1 MKETTSLFIAIAI
14 IVIVFLVAR
23 EIVLWYW
30 KINTIVKNQEK
41 TNLLLKKYFDSKGIH
56 FTEEEKM
63 KLELLD
69 L

>member
-41 TNLLLKKYFDSKGIH
+41 TNYLLKKYIESKGIS
-56 FTEEEKM
+56 FTADEITR
-63 KLELLD
+63 LNS
-69 L
+69 

>member
-41 TNLLLKKYFDSKGIH
+41 TNFLLKKYMESKGVEFSKDDIDR
-56 FTEEEKM
+56 
-63 KLELLD
+63 LNS
-69 L
+69 